1 MHIWFGLWSVGAP
14 NTPLNLV
21 LLVRLTLCC
30 WWQRDVSLTMTG
42 PACRVWGDT
51 SMYCVL
57 AVLFSPIPAL
67 LGVIVKASWTFASS
81 SNSSARA
88 RLMRYP
94 LLGRCVWSL
103 CCSLHL
109 PPPET
114 DWVLELVRGLRRSAP
129 PPLADTQTSAAV
141 CLVNGHTSNYWDG
154 HARTATYLHFQICI
168 WWLWRHIWSSFGRIW
183 S

>member
-1 MHIWFGLWSVGAP
+1 
-14 NTPLNLV
+14 
-21 LLVRLTLCC
+21 
-30 WWQRDVSLTMTG
+30 MTG

-81 SNSSARA
+81 SNSYARA
-88 RLMRYP
+88 RLMRDP

-154 HARTATYLHFQICI
+154 HARTATHLHFPIFDDYDVTFDRVLAEFEAKTFAYTHPGVWGLAGPWYI
-168 WWLWRHIWSSFGRIW
+168 
-183 S
+183 